1 MGGIRHFVKKATR
14 KVAHAVGMNSHDL
27 GMIALSPFTAGA
39 SLLGT
44 SSAKAMMKNPMG
56 TLTGALTGAEESLE
70 SGKPLALGAFLGA
83 LQGGGGFNAMF
94 SNGGGTS
101 AKSAA
106 NDAIGQQYRYN
117 LMLQQHNQQWQTA
130 MANTAHQREV
140 ADLQAAGLNP
150 VLSSGGSGAPI
161 GSPGGGSVGMPDT
174 VGEKTAEM
182 QNEIAKGTLLNEV
195 LNGIAQRKLA
205 GSQGA
210 KNSADII
217 NSTKKT
223 NADVI
228 KTLADAGLTQKQINY
243 WIKYGVQPG
252 STIKANA
259 GGSLKGPAGIGFSLE
274 GGGEYPVGLT
284 LTPSNTNSSKNIDKK
299 TKSKKLPEGLTGLW

>member
-1 MGGIRHFVKKATR
+1 MGGIKHFIKKTTK
-14 KVAHAVGMNSHDL
+14 KVAHGLGMSSHDL

-44 SSAKAMMKNPMG
+44 SSAKAMMKNPGG
-56 TLTGALTGAEESLE
+56 TLTGAL
-70 SGKPLALGAFLGA
+70 SGFETAGPLGAFLGA
-83 LQGGGGFNAMF
+83 LEGGGGFNAMF
-94 SNGGGTS
+94 GGGTS

-117 LMLQQHNQQWQTA
+117 LMLQQQNQQWQTA

-140 ADLQAAGLNP
+140 ADLKASGLNP

-161 GSPGGGSVGMPDT
+161 GSPGGGSVGMPDA

-182 QNEIAKGTLLNEV
+182 QNQIAKGTLLNEI

-210 KNSADII
+210 KNTADII
-217 NSTKKT
+217 NSTKQT

-228 KTLADAGLTQKQINY
+228 KTLADAGLTQKQIDY

-252 STIKANA
+252 ATIKANA

-284 LTPSNTNSSKNIDKK
+284 LTPSNTNSSKNINKK